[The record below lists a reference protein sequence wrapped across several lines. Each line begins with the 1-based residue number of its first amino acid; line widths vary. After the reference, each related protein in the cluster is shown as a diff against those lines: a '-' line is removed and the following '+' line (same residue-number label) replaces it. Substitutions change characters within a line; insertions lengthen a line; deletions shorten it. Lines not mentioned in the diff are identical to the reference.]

1 MQTNVLD
8 YLSATAARTPDR
20 TALIDGDARWSFAQ
34 LDDAARAAASAIL
47 DRTQPNGFVGVLCDR
62 QAIGVTGMLAA
73 LWAGCCYVPL
83 DLKMPEARMRAILE
97 QVRPDV
103 VLYAGRDEAAAQRVA
118 DFAPAVCIEQ
128 AVKCQA
134 DDAALCLRR
143 AAVLDVDPAYVI
155 FTSGSTG
162 TPKGIPITHRGLIDF
177 TDWLVG
183 SCRLDETTVLGCQ
196 APLFFD
202 TSLKNLMPCFAVG
215 ATVHLLPQKFFSF
228 PLLCMRYLNEH
239 RINTLIWSTAAFHLI
254 ANSGALEREPPKFVR
269 TVAVGGEALMAP
281 QLNRWRRVLPEAVF
295 YNHYGPTETAVDCLW
310 YPIARDFRDDEPIP
324 IGGPCHNMQALLLDE
339 AGREVPRGEPGELC
353 IRGGG
358 LSPGYLGD
366 PEKTA
371 EAFIQNPL
379 ETRFP
384 DRIYR
389 TGDLAR
395 YNDRGELMFLGRR
408 DAQIKHMGYR
418 IELGEVETAV
428 CAVPGVEAAACL
440 FDAEADAIVC
450 FCQTGLGPDA
460 LAKAAKERLPKY
472 MCPNV
477 WRISERLPHNAN
489 GKLDRAALKR
499 QYFDGYSAGPAG
511 VRRNPT

>member
-8 YLSATAARTPDR
+8 YLERTAARLPDK
-20 TALIDGDARWSFAQ
+20 TALIDGDLRWTFSE
-34 LDDAARAAASAIL
+34 LDAFARAAACAIL
-47 DRTQPNGFVGVLCDR
+47 DHTRQNGFVCVLCDR
-62 QAIGVTGMLAA
+62 QAVGVIGMLAA
-73 LWAGCCYVPL
+73 LRAGACYVPL
-83 DLKMPEARMRAILE
+83 DVKMPEARMRAILE

-103 VLYAGRDEAAAQRVA
+103 IFYAERDEAVA
-118 DFAPAVCIEQ
+118 RTVEDFAPTVCIER
-128 AVKCQA
+128 AMNGEA
-134 DDAALCLRR
+134 DDSALCLRR
-143 AAVLDVDPAYVI
+143 AALLDIDPAYVI

-177 TDWLVG
+177 TDWLVT
-183 SCRLDETTVLGCQ
+183 SCRLDDTAVLGCQ

-202 TSLKNLMPCFAVG
+202 TSLKNLMPCLAVG
-215 ATVHLLPQKFFSF
+215 ATVHMLPQKFFSF
-228 PLLCMRYLNEH
+228 PLLCMRYLNGH
-239 RINTLIWSTAAFHLI
+239 RVNTLIWSTAAFHLI
-254 ANSGALEREPPKFVR
+254 ANSGALEREPPRFVR

-281 QLNRWRRVLPEAVF
+281 QLNRWRRVLPEARF

-310 YPIARDFRDDEPIP
+310 YPIDRDFRDDEPIP
-324 IGGPCHNMQALLLDE
+324 LGGPCANMQVLLLDGD
-339 AGREVPRGEPGELC
+339 GREAEQGEIC

-371 EAFIQNPL
+371 AAFIQNPM

-395 YNDRGELMFLGRR
+395 YNERGELMFLGRR

-428 CAVPGVEAAACL
+428 CAIPGVEAAACL
-440 FDAEADAIVC
+440 FDGEADAIVC
-450 FCQTGLGPDA
+450 FCQTALGAEA
-460 LAKAAKERLPKY
+460 LAKAAKQRLPKY
-472 MCPNV
+472 MTPNL
-477 WRISERLPHNAN
+477 WRISDRLPHNAN

-499 QYFDGYSAGPAG
+499 RYFESP
-511 VRRNPT
+511 

>member
-1 MQTNVLD
+1 MADESVRMHLKRNVLD
-8 YLSATAARTPDR
+8 FLDETVREMPDK
-20 TALIDGDARWSFAQ
+20 TALIDGDARWTFAE
-34 LDDAARAAASAIL
+34 LNDLSRAAASAIL
-47 DRTQPNGFVGVLCDR
+47 DRTRQNGFVCVLCDR
-62 QAIGVTGMLAA
+62 QAIGVIGMLAA
-73 LWAGCCYVPL
+73 LWAGACYVPL
-83 DLKMPEARMRAILE
+83 DVKMPEARMRAILE

-103 VLYAGRDEAAAQRVA
+103 IFCAERDETIVRTVE
-118 DFAPAVCIEQ
+118 DFAPVVCIEQ
-128 AVKCQA
+128 AMKGEA
-134 DDAALCLRR
+134 DDSALCLRR
-143 AAVLDVDPAYVI
+143 AAVLDIDPAYVI

-162 TPKGIPITHRGLIDF
+162 TPKGIPISHRGLIDF
-177 TDWLVG
+177 TGWLTE
-183 SCRLDETTVLGCQ
+183 SCRLDADTVLGCQ

-215 ATVHLLPQKFFSF
+215 ATVHMLPQKFFSF

-239 RINTLIWSTAAFHLI
+239 RVNTLIWSTAAFHLI
-254 ANSGALEREPPKFVR
+254 ANSGVLEREPPKYIR

-281 QLNRWRRVLPEAVF
+281 QLNRWRRVLPEASY
-295 YNHYGPTETAVDCLW
+295 YNHYGPTETAVDCIW
-310 YPIARDFRDDEPIP
+310 YPVRRAFRDDEPIP
-324 IGGPCHNMQALLLDE
+324 IGGACVNMQVLLLDE
-339 AGREVPRGEPGELC
+339 AGRAVPDGEAGEIC

-371 EAFIQNPL
+371 AAFIQNPL
-379 ETRFP
+379 ESRFP

-428 CAVPGVEAAACL
+428 CAIPGVEEAACL

-460 LAKAAKERLPKY
+460 LAKAAKTRLPKY
-472 MCPNV
+472 MTPNL
-477 WRISERLPHNAN
+477 WRISDRLPHNAN

-499 QYFDGYSAGPAG
+499 RYFESP
-511 VRRNPT
+511 

>member
-1 MQTNVLD
+1 MRRNLKRNVLD
-8 YLSATAARTPDR
+8 FLDETVRRMPDK
-20 TALIDGDARWSFAQ
+20 TALIDGDARRSFAE
-34 LDDAARAAASAIL
+34 LNDLARSAASAIL
-47 DRTQPNGFVGVLCDR
+47 DRTRRNGFVCVLCDR
-62 QAIGVTGMLAA
+62 QAIGVIGMLAA
-73 LWAGCCYVPL
+73 LWAGACYVPL
-83 DLKMPEARMRAILE
+83 DVKMPEARMRAILE

-103 VLYAGRDEAAAQRVA
+103 ILYAERDEKIAQTVA
-118 DFAPAVCIEQ
+118 DFAPIVCIEQ
-128 AVKCQA
+128 AMNGET
-134 DDAALCLRR
+134 DDSALRLRR
-143 AAVLDVDPAYVI
+143 AALLDIDPAYVI

-177 TDWLVG
+177 TGWLVT
-183 SCRLDETTVLGCQ
+183 SCRLDESTVLGCQ

-202 TSLKNLMPCFAVG
+202 TCLKNLMPCFAVG
-215 ATVHLLPQKFFSF
+215 ATVHMLPQRFFSF

-254 ANSGALEREPPKFVR
+254 ANSGVLEREPPQYIR

-281 QLNRWRRVLPEAVF
+281 QLNRWRRVLPEACY
-295 YNHYGPTETAVDCLW
+295 YNHYGPTETAVDCIW
-310 YPIARDFRDDEPIP
+310 YAIDRDFQDDEPIP
-324 IGGPCHNMQALLLDE
+324 IGGACANMQVLLLDE
-339 AGREVPRGEPGELC
+339 DGSEAEQGEIC

-371 EAFIQNPL
+371 AAFVQNPR
-379 ETRFP
+379 EGRFP

-395 YNDRGELMFLGRR
+395 YNDRGELLFLGRR

-450 FCQTGLGPDA
+450 FCQTQLGPDA
-460 LAKAAKERLPKY
+460 LAKAAKTRLPKY
-472 MCPNV
+472 MAPNL
-477 WRISERLPHNAN
+477 WRISDRLPHNAN
-489 GKLDRAALKR
+489 GKLDRAELKR
-499 QYFDGYSAGPAG
+499 RYFAQGGTHHA
-511 VRRNPT
+511 

>member
-8 YLSATAARTPDR
+8 YLERTAARLPDK
-20 TALIDGDARWSFAQ
+20 TALIDGDTRWTFSELNAFARS
-34 LDDAARAAASAIL
+34 AATAIL
-47 DRTQPNGFVGVLCDR
+47 GQTRRNGFVCVLCDR
-62 QAIGVTGMLAA
+62 QAVGVIGMLAA
-73 LWAGCCYVPL
+73 LWAGACYVPL
-83 DLKMPEARMRAILE
+83 DVKMPEARLRAILE

-103 VLYAGRDEAAAQRVA
+103 ILYAERGEKTARTVA
-118 DFAPAVCIEQ
+118 DFAPVVCIEEAMQ
-128 AVKCQA
+128 AEPA
-134 DDAALCLRR
+134 GCLEDRR
-143 AAVLDVDPAYVI
+143 RAVLDIDPAYVI

-162 TPKGIPITHRGLIDF
+162 APEGIPITHRGLIDF
-177 TDWLVG
+177 TDWLVT
-183 SCRLDETTVLGCQ
+183 SCRLDDSAVLGCQ

-202 TSLKNLMPCFAVG
+202 TSLKNLMPCLAAG
-215 ATVHLLPQKFFSF
+215 ATVHMLPQKFFSF

-254 ANSGALEREPPKFVR
+254 ANSGALEREPPQFVR

-281 QLNRWRRVLPEAVF
+281 QLNRWRRALPEAAF

-310 YPIARDFRDDEPIP
+310 YPIDRDFRDDEPIP
-324 IGGPCHNMQALLLDE
+324 LGGPCANMQVLLLDE
-339 AGREVPRGEPGELC
+339 DGHEAEQGEIC

-371 EAFIQNPL
+371 AAFVRNPL

-395 YNDRGELMFLGRR
+395 YNERGELMFLGRR

-428 CAVPGVEAAACL
+428 CAIPGVETAACL

-450 FCQTGLGPDA
+450 FCQTALGPEA
-460 LAKAAKERLPKY
+460 LTRAAKQRLPRY
-472 MCPNV
+472 MIPNL
-477 WRISERLPHNAN
+477 WRTETRLPVNAN
-489 GKLDRAALKR
+489 GKLDRAGLR
-499 QYFDGYSAGPAG
+499 ERYFEKD
-511 VRRNPT
+511 R

>member
-1 MQTNVLD
+1 MRMNLKRNVLE
-8 YLSATAARTPDR
+8 LLGATVQRTPDR
-20 TALIDGDARWSFAQ
+20 TALIDGDTRWSFAQ
-34 LDDAARAAASAIL
+34 LNDAARAAASAIL
-47 DRTQPNGFVGVLCDR
+47 EHTHPNGFVGVLCDR
-62 QAIGVTGMLAA
+62 QAIGVVGMLAA

-83 DLKMPEARMRAILE
+83 DVKMPDARMRAILE

-103 VLYAGRDEAAAQRVA
+103 ILYAGRDEAAAQRVA
-118 DFAPAVCIEQ
+118 DFAPIVCIEEAMQ
-128 AVKCQA
+128 TEPAGWLGNRSQ
-134 DDAALCLRR
+134 
-143 AAVLDVDPAYVI
+143 AVLDIDPAYVI

-177 TDWLVG
+177 TDWLVV
-183 SCRLDETTVLGCQ
+183 SCRLDADTVLGCQ

-215 ATVHLLPQKFFSF
+215 ATVHMLPQKFFSF

-239 RINTLIWSTAAFHLI
+239 KINTLIWSTAAFHLI
-254 ANSGALEREPPKFVR
+254 ANSGALEREPPKYVR
-269 TVAVGGEALMAP
+269 KVAVGGEALMAP
-281 QLNRWRRVLPEAVF
+281 QLNRWRRVLPEAIF
-295 YNHYGPTETAVDCLW
+295 YNHYGPTETAVDCLFF
-310 YPIARDFRDDEPIP
+310 PIWRDFRDDEPIP
-324 IGGPCHNMQALLLDE
+324 IGRPCVNTQVFLLDE
-339 AGREVPRGEPGELC
+339 EGREVPRGEPGEIC
-353 IRGGG
+353 IRSGS

-371 EAFIQNPL
+371 AAFIQNPL

-395 YNDRGELMFLGRR
+395 YNEWGELMFLGRR

-428 CAVPGVEAAACL
+428 CAVPGVEVSACL

-450 FCQTGLGPDA
+450 FCQTKLGPDA

-472 MCPNV
+472 MCPNI

-489 GKLDRAALKR
+489 GKLDRAELKR
-499 QYFDGYSAGPAG
+499 RYFD
-511 VRRNPT
+511 